1 MSFFFPTAIHGRPF
15 GIFDNVGPSP
25 GTDQNGYCTHV
36 SNLFLPWHRPY
47 LALFEQLL
55 FEHMV
60 DCANEFPAGDDRD
73 RYSQAASLV
82 RLPYWDWA
90 VKPESGGVLPDIVQQ
105 PSVQVSTPNGTQT
118 IENPL
123 FSYKFEDGSMEELSF
138 DPVGRFTSTT
148 LSPLWKMGGKVS
160 DFLVFFF
167 LFLFI
172 Q

>member
-1 MSFFFPTAIHGRPF
+1 
-15 GIFDNVGPSP
+15 
-25 GTDQNGYCTHV
+25 
-36 SNLFLPWHRPY
+36 
-47 LALFEQLL
+47 
-55 FEHMV
+55 MV

-148 LSPLWKMGGKVS
+148 LSPLHGKWVEK
-160 DFLVFFF
+160 LLIFFF
-167 LFLFI
+167 CFFFSYSFNSSAPGMKPNATQPIRSPLLPVKTI
-172 Q
+172 SSDHSSKSSKKISRIESTIY

>member
-1 MSFFFPTAIHGRPF
+1 
-15 GIFDNVGPSP
+15 
-25 GTDQNGYCTHV
+25 
-36 SNLFLPWHRPY
+36 
-47 LALFEQLL
+47 
-55 FEHMV
+55 MV

-138 DPVGRFTSTT
+138 DPVGRITT
-148 LSPLWKMGGKVS
+148 LSPLWKMGGKVA
-160 DFLVFFF
+160 DFLVFCFF
-167 LFLFI
+167 FSYSFNSSAPGMKPNATQPIRSPLLPVKTI
-172 Q
+172 SSDHSSKSSKKISRIESTIY

>member
-1 MSFFFPTAIHGRPF
+1 MFSYFFSTAIHGRPF

-90 VKPESGGVLPDIVQQ
+90 VKPESGDVLPDIVQQ

-138 DPVGRFTSTT
+138 DPVGRITT
-148 LSPLWKMGGKVS
+148 LSPLWKMGGKVA
-160 DFLVFFF
+160 DFLFLFL